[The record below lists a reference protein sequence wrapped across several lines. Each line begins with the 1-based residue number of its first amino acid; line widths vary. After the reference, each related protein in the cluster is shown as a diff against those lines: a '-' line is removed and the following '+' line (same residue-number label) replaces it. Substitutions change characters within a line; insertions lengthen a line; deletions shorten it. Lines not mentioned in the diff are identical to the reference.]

1 MLPLRSSTSTGSFSG
16 TLGPASLRRRI
27 HRRWRPIDAVGLAL
41 LAVVAICA
49 LVALWTRSNMSA
61 AELRTG
67 DAQGLR
73 GKGRMQL
80 RRNARLDLRTLVI
93 YVYSGSDPEYE
104 PNLMYFLREGVKVS
118 SGGQVPTFQP
128 LRQHLQVSISAIVE
142 CLSHD
147 HLFPDVKR
155 IVGLLSRSLA
165 EIRQA
170 SSAAHLPQQ
179 ERMQGVCK
187 CYKCLPVIVG
197 TACGAFYDLLEIVHG
212 ACFQRP
218 WKAAATCRTAGR

>member
-27 HRRWRPIDAVGLAL
+27 RRRWRPINAVGLAL

-67 DAQGLR
+67 DGEGLR

-104 PNLMYFLREGVKVS
+104 SNLMYFLREGVKVS

-128 LRQHLQVSISAIVE
+128 LRQHLQVSISSNCIMSQSRPFISGCQAHRGVAVSKY
-142 CLSHD
+142 CRDQAGQLGRPFTTARAHA
-147 HLFPDVKR
+147 R
-155 IVGLLSRSLA
+155 GLQML
-165 EIRQA
+165 QM
-170 SSAAHLPQQ
+170 PP
-179 ERMQGVCK
+179 CN
-187 CYKCLPVIVG
+187 C
-197 TACGAFYDLLEIVHG
+197 VHG
-212 ACFQRP
+212 MWCIL
-218 WKAAATCRTAGR
+218 